1 MQPTLP
7 LRPITKLWEFAS
19 ASTEWCVAVFAS
31 MLCVQ
36 HSILPVLTWC
46 RAVWEEY
53 VLTLNLT
60 CLKSTNL
67 DKSLD
72 DIISTKRKQTPRSR
86 PKANSA
92 KKAKGA
98 KAAALGGSAAAAVSN
113 ANRQQPPVV
122 FPGRN
127 QKQKGSKVIVSN
139 LPIDVSEAQ
148 VKVCIY
154 CGTTNVQELF
164 STTIGPLRRALM
176 SYKANGQ
183 STGVCTVEFQRAED
197 ANRAYAQY
205 NNRLI
210 DSKRPLK
217 IEVVVDPAAATSAQA
232 AKPQAANKVSKK
244 KAAKARGNKQAG
256 GQPKKTPTTF
266 EDLDAE
272 MEEYAKQGAAENAPM
287 QDAQPAA

>member
-1 MQPTLP
+1 MVKRL
-7 LRPITKLWEFAS
+7 L
-19 ASTEWCVAVFAS
+19 AVIVVRR
-31 MLCVQ
+31 L
-36 HSILPVLTWC
+36 L
-46 RAVWEEY
+46 
-53 VLTLNLT
+53 
-60 CLKSTNL
+60 
-67 DKSLD
+67 SLD
-72 DIISTKRKQTPRSR
+72 DIISTKRKQTPRTR
-86 PKANSA
+86 PSKANSA
-92 KKAKGA
+92 NRGKGA
-98 KAAALGGSAAAAVSN
+98 KAAALGGSVAAAVSN

-148 VKVCIY
+148 VK
-154 CGTTNVQELF
+154 ELF

-217 IEVVVDPAAATSAQA
+217 IEVVVDPAAAAPAQA
-232 AKPQAANKVSKK
+232 AKPQAANKAAKK
-244 KAAKARGNKQAG
+244 KPAKARGNKQANA
-256 GQPKKTPTTF
+256 QPKKTPATF

-287 QDAQPAA
+287 QDAQPTA

>member
-1 MQPTLP
+1 MCTYHATFFGRQ
-7 LRPITKLWEFAS
+7 
-19 ASTEWCVAVFAS
+19 
-31 MLCVQ
+31 
-36 HSILPVLTWC
+36 
-46 RAVWEEY
+46 
-53 VLTLNLT
+53 
-60 CLKSTNL
+60 STNL

-72 DIISTKRKQTPRSR
+72 DIISTKRKQTPRR
-86 PKANSA
+86 PAKQSSA
-92 KKAKGA
+92 KKNKGA

-127 QKQKGSKVIVSN
+127 QKGPGSKVIVSN
-139 LPIDVSEAQ
+139 LPVDVTEAQ
-148 VKVCIY
+148 VK
-154 CGTTNVQELF
+154 ELF

-183 STGVCTVEFQRAED
+183 STGVVTVEFQRAED

-217 IEVVVDPAAATSAQA
+217 IEVVVDPACATPAIA
-232 AKPQAANKVSKK
+232 AKPAANKTAKSKAAKKSGAK
-244 KAAKARGNKQAG
+244 KAAART
-256 GQPKKTPTTF
+256 PKTV

-272 MEEYAKQGAAENAPM
+272 MEDYAKQGASENAPM